1 MEPPERP
8 LAGRC
13 VLLTRPA
20 KSGRRLPA
28 ALAALGATVDQRPTI
43 AFAPPADPQG
53 VRQALERIDSY
64 DWLVFTSANGVR
76 FFDDAR
82 RAPGQRASFRGRVAA
97 IGGATSDAAAAR
109 GLTPEVVAVERLSEG
124 LARAISA
131 RASSDERVL
140 LVRPEVS
147 RDILAPRLREA
158 GLQVDD
164 VAFYRTQAAP
174 GLDQLVANVRERRY
188 DAIVFTSGST
198 FDALLAAAADA
209 GVDLAEA
216 LSEARLVAIGPVTEK
231 AITSA
236 GHRVRSTAMEP
247 SEQRLLAAIREALDD
262 APEGRA

>member
-1 MEPPERP
+1 MEPSERP
-8 LAGRC
+8 LAGRF

-20 KSGRRLPA
+20 DSGRRLPA

-43 AFAPPADPQG
+43 AFASPADPQG
-53 VRQALERIDSY
+53 ARRALERIDSY

-82 RAPGQRASFRGRVAA
+82 RERGKLASFRGRVAA
-97 IGGATSDAAAAR
+97 IGGATSDAAAAV
-109 GLTPEVVAVERLSEG
+109 GLTPEVVAEERLSEG

-131 RASSDERVL
+131 CASADERVL

-164 VAFYRTQAAP
+164 VAFYRTAAAP
-174 GLDQLVANVRERRY
+174 GLDQLVADVGQRRY
-188 DAIVFTSGST
+188 DAIVFTSAST
-198 FDALLAAAADA
+198 FERLLGASADA
-209 GVDLAEA
+209 GVDLTDA
-216 LSEARLVAIGPVTEK
+216 LSEARLVAIGPVTAK

-236 GHRVRSTAMEP
+236 GQRVRSIATEP
-247 SEQRLLAAIREALDD
+247 SEQGLLAAIREALDD
-262 APEGRA
+262 GSEG